1 MLPFRLPA
9 RFVFTG
15 LAFLGAAALVARPAG
30 LHAQAQATTG
40 VVRGIVSDSAGGP
53 LPGAEV
59 VLLNTATNFRLTI
72 TTNSQ
77 GVYVAGLLPVGNYEV
92 TARSLG
98 YRAARRSGVQVR
110 LGATVPLDFALPRQ
124 AVQLE
129 ELVATA
135 EEPLVDV
142 GKVESSTRLDEEV
155 VKGLPNNGRNYLNLT
170 LLTPNV
176 AITQGPD
183 GDELTIAGQRGIHN
197 NVSVDGADFNSP
209 FFGEQ
214 RGGQRPAFTFNLD
227 AVEDMVVVASGA
239 NAEFGRSGGGFVNVL
254 TKSGTNEFSGSVHY
268 FGKYDALSNDFS
280 TTSTFATPPTE
291 EVADF
296 SQHQFGA
303 TFGGPLVR
311 DKAFFFL
318 AYDQQEFNSVKQTD
332 ENRIDPRLRVWM
344 DTAFAG
350 ALANDYGSIARTND
364 AKALLAKLD
373 FQLNER
379 NRATLKYNFADA
391 EQVLGTFDANPWGR
405 SANGIE
411 KVRSHAINGSLSSL
425 ISSTVSNEFR
435 FQWAREERPR
445 PYPGPINPATGR
457 PFPDTAVDFGG
468 GYRFGMPFFL
478 PIETAFDTRIQALD
492 NVSFVTGN
500 HLIKVGAEWN
510 RTKTKQTF
518 LGFGNGRAIFSSVD
532 GFLGYVGSGDP
543 TFVECDNGTTGT
555 ASNPCSDG
563 TGTTPILLYIQNS
576 GVGSVTFEQA
586 GTQEIEQNELAVFIQ
601 DSWKPQSNLTIDYGV
616 RWEAQIQPDPITP
629 PDQVFFEPFIGQT
642 VTNAQGT
649 HVFPSDGTIPSD
661 YSMFQPRLGIAW
673 DVNGDGSSV
682 LRASGGIYY
691 ARTPQLNLASV
702 RSTNGSRGQSLCRG
716 LFCSGGQGPF
726 PVYGE
731 LLTLPS
737 TPLFPD
743 VYVADKDFQNARTI
757 TATASYERE
766 LGAGIAGAITY
777 TFAKTDNLLRFLN
790 MNDAAFGSP
799 WSTGLDDGSG
809 NLTNGIFTLWTLTSD
824 ARSRYH
830 GFTVSLKRTTD
841 PNVQFQINYTLSF
854 DKADDDNERDP
865 FTLRYATIDDL
876 ESEYNWSDRD
886 QRHRVNAFAL
896 FRLPADFILN
906 NRVSFYSAQPTS
918 ESCGAGN
925 TGTGDRAT
933 SPQDRICSD
942 GSVLKRNT
950 IRRDNQFFSWD
961 VRLSKIFPLGGSRG
975 YVEAI
980 VEVFNVFNT
989 DNFKDPP
996 FGGFLFNFD
1005 GTLQTGLGTPR
1016 QIQTGLK
1023 YVF

>member
-1 MLPFRLPA
+1 
-9 RFVFTG
+9 
-15 LAFLGAAALVARPAG
+15 
-30 LHAQAQATTG
+30 
-40 VVRGIVSDSAGGP
+40 
-53 LPGAEV
+53 
-59 VLLNTATNFRLTI
+59 
-72 TTNSQ
+72 
-77 GVYVAGLLPVGNYEV
+77 
-92 TARSLG
+92 
-98 YRAARRSGVQVR
+98 
-110 LGATVPLDFALPRQ
+110 
-124 AVQLE
+124 
-129 ELVATA
+129 
-135 EEPLVDV
+135 
-142 GKVESSTRLDEEV
+142 V

-227 AVEDMVVVASGA
+227 AIEDMVVVASGA

-268 FGKYDALSNDFS
+268 FGKYDQLS
-280 TTSTFATPPTE
+280 
-291 EVADF
+291 ADF
-296 SQHQFGA
+296 AHASDVQEPDFRQHQFGA
-303 TFGGPLVR
+303 TLGGPLVR

-332 ENRIDPRLRVWM
+332 ENRIDPALRTWM
-344 DTAFAG
+344 DDPTTFG
-350 ALANDYGSIARTND
+350 GVLANDYGPIARTND
-364 AKALLAKLD
+364 AKALLAKVD
-373 FQLNER
+373 FLVGEN

-391 EQVLGTFDANPWGR
+391 EQVNGTFDADPWGR

-445 PYPGPINPATGR
+445 PYPGPINPQTGD
-457 PFPDTAVDFGG
+457 PFPDTAMDFVS
-468 GYRFGMPFFL
+468 GYRLGMPFFL
-478 PIETAFDTRIQALD
+478 PIATAFDTRIQVLD

-500 HLIKVGAEWN
+500 HLIKVGGEWN

-518 LGFGNGRAIFSSVD
+518 LGFGNGLYKFTSVP
-532 GFLGYVGSGDP
+532 GFLGFVEDS
-543 TFVECDNGTTGT
+543 TFVT
-555 ASNPCSDG
+555 CSGGG
-563 TGTTPILLYIQNS
+563 TGTSYTCPAGETITGPVELFLQNT
-576 GVGSVTFEQA
+576 GVGSVTFEEA
-586 GTQEIEQNELAVFIQ
+586 GTQEIEQHELAVFIQ
-601 DSWKPQSNLTIDYGV
+601 DSWKPQSNLTIDYGL

-629 PDQVFFEPFIGQT
+629 PDQVFFEPFIGET
-642 VTNAQGT
+642 RTTPAGSFA
-649 HVFPSDGTIPSD
+649 FPSDGTIPSD
-661 YSMFQPRLGIAW
+661 YSMWQPRLGIAW
-673 DVNGDGSSV
+673 DVNGDGTSV
-682 LRASGGIYY
+682 LRGSAGIYY

-702 RSTNGSRGQSLCRG
+702 RSTNGSRGQQLFGSSGTCPILPDRSLCPPAYGDLRVPPA
-716 LFCSGGQGPF
+716 GPF
-726 PVYGE
+726 RPG
-731 LLTLPS
+731 
-737 TPLFPD
+737 
-743 VYVADKDFQNARTI
+743 VYVADEDFQNARTI

-766 LGAGIAGAITY
+766 LGAGIAGSITY

-790 MNDAAFGSP
+790 RNDPAFGDPSCDP
-799 WSTGLDDGSG
+799 DNPPAPNFECLGPFAEFDGFNTGS
-809 NLTNGIFTLWTLTSD
+809 NGVGTLWTLTSD

-854 DKADDDNERDP
+854 DKSDDDNERDP
-865 FTLRYATIDDL
+865 FTLRYASILDL

-896 FRLPADFILN
+896 FRLPADFMLN

-918 ESCGAGN
+918 ESCGAN
-925 TGTGDRAT
+925 NQGTGDRAGG
-933 SPQDRICSD
+933 PGDRICRD
-942 GSVLKRNT
+942 AAGDPTGVILKRNT
-950 IRRDNQFFSWD
+950 IRRENKFFSWD
-961 VRLSKIFPLGGSRG
+961 LRLSKIFPLGGQRG

-980 VEVFNVFNT
+980 VEVFNVLNT

-1016 QIQTGLK
+1016 QLQTGLR

>member
-1 MLPFRLPA
+1 
-9 RFVFTG
+9 
-15 LAFLGAAALVARPAG
+15 
-30 LHAQAQATTG
+30 
-40 VVRGIVSDSAGGP
+40 
-53 LPGAEV
+53 
-59 VLLNTATNFRLTI
+59 
-72 TTNSQ
+72 
-77 GVYVAGLLPVGNYEV
+77 
-92 TARSLG
+92 
-98 YRAARRSGVQVR
+98 
-110 LGATVPLDFALPRQ
+110 
-124 AVQLE
+124 
-129 ELVATA
+129 
-135 EEPLVDV
+135 
-142 GKVESSTRLDEEV
+142 V

-227 AVEDMVVVASGA
+227 AIEDMVVVASGA

-268 FGKYDALSNDFS
+268 FGKYDALSKDFS
-280 TTSTFATPPTE
+280 TTSTFAADLGLPQS

-303 TFGGPLVR
+303 TLGGPLVK

-332 ENRIDPRLRVWM
+332 PNRIDSRLRAWM
-344 DTAFAG
+344 DTAFSG

-364 AKALLAKLD
+364 AKALLAKVD
-373 FQLNER
+373 FLLGEN

-411 KVRSHAINGSLSSL
+411 KVRSHAVNGSLHSL
-425 ISSTVSNEFR
+425 ISSSVSNEFR

-445 PYPGPINPATGR
+445 PYPGPDNPLTGR
-457 PFPDTAVDFGG
+457 PFPDTAMDIGF
-468 GYRFGMPFFL
+468 RLGMPFFL
-478 PIETAFDTRIQALD
+478 PIATAFDTRIQVLD

-510 RTKTKQTF
+510 RTKTTQTF
-518 LGFGNGRAIFSSVD
+518 LGFGNGRIIYGSVD
-532 GFLGYVGSGDP
+532 GFLAHTESDDASG
-543 TFVECDNGTTGT
+543 V
-555 ASNPCSDG
+555 
-563 TGTTPILLYIQNS
+563 LLYLQNS
-576 GVGSVTFEQA
+576 GVGNVTFEEA
-586 GTQEIEQNELAVFIQ
+586 GTQTLEQNELAVFIQ
-601 DSWKPQSNLTIDYGV
+601 DSWRPQSNLTIDYGL

-629 PDQVFFEPFIGQT
+629 PDQVFFEPFIGQS
-642 VTNAQGT
+642 G
-649 HVFPSDGTIPSD
+649 FPSDGTIPSD

-702 RSTNGSRGQSLCRG
+702 RSTNGSRGQQVSRG
-716 LFCSGGQGPF
+716 LFGRPGPV
-726 PVYGE
+726 PAYGE
-731 LLTLPS
+731 LLTITGIPQE
-737 TPLFPD
+737 PD
-743 VYVADKDFQNARTI
+743 IYVADEDFQNARTI

-766 LGAGIAGAITY
+766 LGAGIAGSITY
-777 TFAKTDNLLRFLN
+777 TFAKTDNLLRFFDSNAGDL
-790 MNDAAFGSP
+790 GSP
-799 WSTGLDDGSG
+799 WSTGLDGELG
-809 NLTNGIFTLWTLTSD
+809 PGTNGVGVLWTLKSD

-841 PNVQFQINYTLSF
+841 PNVQFQVNYTLSF
-854 DKADDDNERDP
+854 DKSDDDNERDP
-865 FTLRYATIDDL
+865 FTLRYAKASNL
-876 ESEYNWSDRD
+876 EPEYNWSERD

-896 FRLPADFILN
+896 FRLPADFMLN

-918 ESCGAGN
+918 ESCGAN
-925 TGTGDRAT
+925 NQGTGQRGG
-933 SPQDRICSD
+933 PGDRICLDPS
-942 GSVLKRNT
+942 GNETGVILKRNT
-950 IRRDNQFFSWD
+950 LRRDNEFFSWD
-961 VRLSKIFPLGGSRG
+961 LRLSKIFPLGGQRG
-975 YVEAI
+975 HVEAI
-980 VEVFNVFNT
+980 VEVFNVLDT

-1016 QIQTGLK
+1016 QLQTGLR

>member
-1 MLPFRLPA
+1 M
-9 RFVFTG
+9 T
-15 LAFLGAAALVARPAG
+15 
-30 LHAQAQATTG
+30 
-40 VVRGIVSDSAGGP
+40 
-53 LPGAEV
+53 
-59 VLLNTATNFRLTI
+59 
-72 TTNSQ
+72 
-77 GVYVAGLLPVGNYEV
+77 
-92 TARSLG
+92 
-98 YRAARRSGVQVR
+98 
-110 LGATVPLDFALPRQ
+110 
-124 AVQLE
+124 
-129 ELVATA
+129 
-135 EEPLVDV
+135 
-142 GKVESSTRLDEEV
+142 SS
-155 VKGLPNNGRNYLNLT
+155 P
-170 LLTPNV
+170 
-176 AITQGPD
+176 
-183 GDELTIAGQRGIHN
+183 
-197 NVSVDGADFNSP
+197 SNSP

-227 AVEDMVVVASGA
+227 AIEDMVVVASGA

-268 FGKYDALSNDFS
+268 FGKYDALSGDFS
-280 TTSTFATPPTE
+280 TDSPFATPPTT
-291 EVADF
+291 EVPDF

-332 ENRIDPRLRVWM
+332 ASRIDSRLRDWM

-350 ALANDYGSIARTND
+350 ALADDYGPIARTND

-373 FQLNER
+373 FQLNDR

-457 PFPDTAVDFGG
+457 PFPDTAMDI

-478 PIETAFDTRIQALD
+478 PIETAFDTRIQVLD
-492 NVSFVTGN
+492 NVTFVTGN
-500 HLIKVGAEWN
+500 HLVKVGGEWN

-518 LGFGNGRAIFSSVD
+518 LGFGNGRIIYGSVD
-532 GFLGYVGSGDP
+532 GFLDHVRDGDDSG
-543 TFVECDNGTTGT
+543 V
-555 ASNPCSDG
+555 
-563 TGTTPILLYIQNS
+563 LLYLQNS
-576 GVGSVTFEQA
+576 GVGSVTFEEA
-586 GTQEIEQNELAVFIQ
+586 GTQEIEQHELAVFLQ

-629 PDQVFFEPFIGQT
+629 PDQVFFEPFIGQ
-642 VTNAQGT
+642 AG
-649 HVFPSDGTIPSD
+649 FPSDGTIPSD
-661 YSMFQPRLGIAW
+661 YSMFQPRLGIAY
-673 DVNGDGSSV
+673 DVNGDGTSV

-702 RSTNGSRGQSLCRG
+702 RSTNGSRGQSNSRG
-716 LFCSGGQGPF
+716 LFGSDPL
-726 PVYGE
+726 PVPAYGE
-731 LLTLPS
+731 LAVLPA
-737 TPLFPD
+737 TPNHPD
-743 VYVADKDFQNARTI
+743 VYVADQDFQNARTI

-766 LGAGIAGAITY
+766 LGAGIAGSITY

-790 MNDAAFGSP
+790 MNDPALGSP
-799 WSTGLDDGSG
+799 WSTGLDGGG
-809 NLTNGIFTLWTLTSD
+809 NLPGQNGVGTLWTLTSD

-865 FTLRYATIDDL
+865 FTLRYADITDL

-896 FRLPADFILN
+896 FRLPADFMLN

-918 ESCGAGN
+918 ESCGAN
-925 TGTGDRAT
+925 NQGTGDRAGG
-933 SPQDRICSD
+933 PGDRICPD
-942 GSVLKRNT
+942 GSILKRNT
-950 IRRDNQFFSWD
+950 IRRDNKFFSWD
-961 VRLSKIFPLGGSRG
+961 VRVSKIFPLGGRRG
-975 YVEAI
+975 HVEAI
-980 VEVFNVFNT
+980 VEVFNVLNT

-1005 GTLQTGLGTPR
+1005 GDWGRPGKSRPVSSTCSSPSTFTDTQRARQCRALRVSHSDRWPWSGGLLRGMDQDVPGNLGVERQLGLVHLYHAGGALLDNRDLGTGHQAEDR
-1016 QIQTGLK
+1016 
-1023 YVF
+1023 